1 MSYSPS
7 WTNAGAQGRVTA
19 GSHNIRLIDA
29 EELADAVN
37 RRRLLTYQLQQDFS
51 SVIYSGAPVGC
62 SLVIGATAPPL
73 DSLRISLE
81 QKVLAVSGG
90 GMGGS
95 PSTPTSMDWLWP
107 VADADEN
114 KIIVNDKYG
123 VSAGEVGLFSK
134 LNGTG
139 NWTDYSLSAGQNEA
153 RAVHFNEMR
162 QAVEWL
168 RRGRWKMPIYLTAGL
183 ISVLP
188 DTPWTGGAVVNNG
201 FDELRTAGYV
211 VMLTG
216 ETPQRGIV
224 NATVRSSSCLEITV
238 DTNCTIEAY
247 YCLRDVDFYTDQPT
261 WNEYDPSASLAWS
274 AAGGTGPG
282 DANYLGSLA
291 LTANTPANLSSSAL
305 TAAFQAMVD
314 GGEQSFLFRRSDTG
328 TESVAVSVETV
339 VDFDLD
345 TPPN

>member
-7 WTNAGAQGRVTA
+7 WINADAQGRITA
-19 GSHNIRLIDA
+19 GSHNICLSDA
-29 EELADAVN
+29 DELADAVN
-37 RRRLLTYQLQQDFS
+37 RRRLLTYQQQQDFS
-51 SVIYSGAPVGC
+51 SAIYSGAPVGR
-62 SLVIGATAPPL
+62 SLIIGASAPPF

-81 QKVLAVSGG
+81 EEVLIVSGG

-123 VSAGEVGLFSK
+123 VSSGEVGLFAK

-139 NWTDYSLSAGQNEA
+139 NWTDYAVTVGQTGV

-168 RRGRWKMPIYLTAGL
+168 RRGRWKMPVYLTTGL

-188 DTPWTGGAVVNNG
+188 DTPWTGGSVVNNG
-201 FDELRTAGYV
+201 CDELRTAGYM
-211 VMLTG
+211 VMLTS
-216 ETPQRGIV
+216 ETPPRGIV
-224 NATVRSSSCLEITV
+224 NATVRSSSCLAITA
-238 DTNCTIEAY
+238 DTDCTIEAY
-247 YCLRDVDFYTDQPT
+247 HCLRDMDFYSDPPT
-261 WNEYDPSASLAWS
+261 WNEYDPSASLAWA
-274 AAGGTGPG
+274 AAGGTGSG
-282 DANYLGSLA
+282 DANYLGSVS
-291 LTANTPANLSSSAL
+291 LTANTTGNLSSSAL
-305 TAAFQAMVD
+305 TTALQAMVD
-314 GGEQSFLFRRSDTG
+314 GGEQQFLFRRSDTG
-328 TESVAVSVETV
+328 TANIAISVEAV